1 MQSRAHDE
9 YLVTEVMTATP
20 QKLHLM
26 LIDAALRQCE
36 RARRLW
42 TEGDDNGAGRSLERS
57 QEIVSEL
64 LASLNYGE
72 NPELTGRIAGIYN
85 FVFRSLVAAHIH
97 REENSLADAVRLLEI
112 ERETW
117 KQIVERTGSQKHTP
131 SLPNVP
137 HVPHPSHSIPAPVH
151 LEDMATAS
159 FSLEA

>member
-20 QKLHLM
+20 QKLHLI

-36 RARRLW
+36 RARRSW
-42 TEGDDNGAGRSLERS
+42 NEGNDEGGTALAKS

-72 NPELTGRIAGIYN
+72 HPELTRRIAGIYN
-85 FVFRSLVAAHIH
+85 FVFRMLVTAHVH
-97 REENSLADAVRLLEI
+97 HDEQSLADAVRLLEI

-117 KQIVERTGSQKHTP
+117 RQIVEASGSQKHTP
-131 SLPNVP
+131 PSPNVP
-137 HVPHPSHSIPAPVH
+137 HVSHPSHSIPAPAH
-151 LEDMATAS
+151 LGDMATSS